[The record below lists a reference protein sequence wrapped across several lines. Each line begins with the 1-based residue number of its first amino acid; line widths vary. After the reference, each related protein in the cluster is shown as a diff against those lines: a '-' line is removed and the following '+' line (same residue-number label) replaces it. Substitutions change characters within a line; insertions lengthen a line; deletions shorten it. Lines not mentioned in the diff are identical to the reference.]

1 MIANPFLHV
10 QLKQAVMIS
19 RTAVPK
25 KARIRTYINIS
36 SYNTYNNFYFQRL
49 GLSPLSLFPSLNSG
63 RFSSLQFCDV
73 CEESRA
79 TKKCTVCKKNALLC
93 DTCHSWVL
101 YNRGFFNKK
110 CYLYACFIVF
120 VTFAYIFILPQTC
133 ITSKATHLKC
143 RWGEE

>member
-10 QLKQAVMIS
+10 QLKQAVTIS

-63 RFSSLQFCDV
+63 RFTSLQFCDV

-101 YNRGFFNKK
+101 IVVFFIKK
-110 CYLYACFIVF
+110 AFFMHVLLYLSHLHV
-120 VTFAYIFILPQTC
+120 FILPQTC